1 MRLRDEI
8 RKNVTVHS
16 RNMAEL
22 HRSIQY
28 IGDSLVV
35 LEEWDWHWPRGVRLA
50 PTEEQHF
57 RSEGWQNAV
66 TPALR
71 ERINRLYALL
81 KDAPPRLDRWENEW
95 DGRLPLAVFLS
106 GKLAQREREICNL
119 GEGVIAELDRLIH
132 PSSPSPTPEHT

>member
-8 RKNVTVHS
+8 RNNVTVHS

-22 HRSIQY
+22 HWSIQY

-35 LEEWDWHWPRGVRLA
+35 LEEWDWHWPRGIRLA
-50 PTEEQHF
+50 PLEEHIF
-57 RSEGWQNAV
+57 FSNSWRTAV

-71 ERINRLYALL
+71 ERIEKLYALL
-81 KDAPPRLDRWENEW
+81 NDAPPRLDYWEKEW
-95 DGRLPLAVFLS
+95 DGRVPLAVFLS

-119 GEGVIAELDRLIH
+119 GEGVIAELDRLIG
-132 PSSPSPTPEHT
+132 PSSPSPTPERR